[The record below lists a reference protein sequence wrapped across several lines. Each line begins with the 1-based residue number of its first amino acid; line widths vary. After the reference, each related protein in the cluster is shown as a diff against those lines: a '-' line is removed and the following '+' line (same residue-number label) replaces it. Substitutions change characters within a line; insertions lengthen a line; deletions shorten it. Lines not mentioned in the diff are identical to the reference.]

1 MLQAA
6 NPRTGQLTSCEPALP
21 HLELSPEKKLV
32 KNTDKPNDG
41 SPGQALT
48 VQTILTKTHFL
59 SEQLLGGNLADG
71 AEEF

>member
-1 MLQAA
+1 
-6 NPRTGQLTSCEPALP
+6 
-21 HLELSPEKKLV
+21 LV